1 MAGST
6 PASLS
11 ADAPATAQVAA
22 GQPRKARSIS
32 PALETWRRFRRH
44 RLAVTGAI
52 VLLILVSGVLLGPY
66 VWPVAI
72 NDIDFAAK
80 LQGPS
85 LAHPLGTDDL
95 GQDLL
100 ARMMYGGRISL
111 AVGFAA
117 MLVALT
123 VGVLVGSV
131 AGMSSGWVDA
141 ALMWLTD
148 LFLALPTLPL
158 LLLVMYLFRDSMKKV
173 LGVEGGAFVLIVVV
187 IGGLRWM
194 PVARLVRAQ
203 FLSLREKEFVEAAR
217 ALGASKV
224 RQVVQHILPNALGP
238 VIVVGT
244 IDVAAA
250 IIFESTLSFLGLGF
264 PSDVPTWGSML
275 RDAKDYLDIAAALGA
290 VPGRRDLPHR
300 AGDQLHRRRAAR
312 RVRSAPRAVGASVS
326 VQDTLLDIRGLKT
339 WFKTEDG
346 MVRAVDGVD
355 LRIDRGE
362 TVGVVGES
370 GCGKTVTA
378 RSVLKLI
385 DMPPGRFEAGQILW
399 QGRDLI
405 PLDQDEMNK
414 IRAREIAIIFQE
426 PMTSLNPVYTVGDQ
440 IAEVIAL
447 HQKLSPQAG
456 DGRRR
461 RDAAPGRHPQPAAA
475 RARLS
480 APVLRRHA
488 PARHDRHGAVLP
500 AQAPDRRRADH
511 GARRHHP
518 GADPGA
524 DAGDEGRASAWR
536 SC

>member
-6 PASLS
+6 PVSLS
-11 ADAPATAQVAA
+11 AEAPVRAPATVAE
-22 GQPRKARSIS
+22 PRKTRSIS

-44 RLAVTGAI
+44 VLAVTGAI

-85 LAHPLGTDDL
+85 LSHPLGTDDL

-131 AGMSSGWVDA
+131 AGMASGWVDA

-250 IIFESTLSFLGLGF
+250 ISFESTLSFLGLGF

-275 RDAKDYLDIAAALGA
+275 RDAKDYLDIAAHWALFPGGA
-290 VPGRRDLPHR
+290 IFLTVLAINFIGDGLRDAFDP
-300 AGDQLHRRRAAR
+300 R
-312 RVRSAPRAVGASVS
+312 RV
-326 VQDTLLDIRGLKT
+326 L
-339 WFKTEDG
+339 
-346 MVRAVDGVD
+346 
-355 LRIDRGE
+355 
-362 TVGVVGES
+362 
-370 GCGKTVTA
+370 
-378 RSVLKLI
+378 
-385 DMPPGRFEAGQILW
+385 
-399 QGRDLI
+399 
-405 PLDQDEMNK
+405 
-414 IRAREIAIIFQE
+414 
-426 PMTSLNPVYTVGDQ
+426 
-440 IAEVIAL
+440 
-447 HQKLSPQAG
+447 
-456 DGRRR
+456 
-461 RDAAPGRHPQPAAA
+461 
-475 RARLS
+475 
-480 APVLRRHA
+480 
-488 PARHDRHGAVLP
+488 
-500 AQAPDRRRADH
+500 
-511 GARRHHP
+511 
-518 GADPGA
+518 
-524 DAGDEGRASAWR
+524 
-536 SC
+536 

>member
-6 PASLS
+6 PVSLS
-11 ADAPATAQVAA
+11 AEAPVRAPATVAE
-22 GQPRKARSIS
+22 PRKARSIS

-44 RLAVTGAI
+44 VLAVTGAI

-85 LAHPLGTDDL
+85 FAHPLGTDDL

-123 VGVLVGSV
+123 VGMLVGSV
-131 AGMSSGWVDA
+131 AGMASGWIDA

-148 LFLALPTLPL
+148 LFLALPTVPL

-217 ALGASKV
+217 ALGASRV

-275 RDAKDYLDIAAALGA
+275 RDAKDYLDIAAHWALFPGGA
-290 VPGRRDLPHR
+290 IFL
-300 AGDQLHRRRAAR
+300 
-312 RVRSAPRAVGASVS
+312 
-326 VQDTLLDIRGLKT
+326 
-339 WFKTEDG
+339 
-346 MVRAVDGVD
+346 
-355 LRIDRGE
+355 
-362 TVGVVGES
+362 TV
-370 GCGKTVTA
+370 
-378 RSVLKLI
+378 L
-385 DMPPGRFEAGQILW
+385 
-399 QGRDLI
+399 
-405 PLDQDEMNK
+405 
-414 IRAREIAIIFQE
+414 AINFI
-426 PMTSLNPVYTVGDQ
+426 
-440 IAEVIAL
+440 
-447 HQKLSPQAG
+447 G
-456 DGRRR
+456 DGL
-461 RDAAPGRHPQPAAA
+461 RDAFDP
-475 RARLS
+475 
-480 APVLRRHA
+480 RRM
-488 PARHDRHGAVLP
+488 L
-500 AQAPDRRRADH
+500 
-511 GARRHHP
+511 
-518 GADPGA
+518 
-524 DAGDEGRASAWR
+524 
-536 SC
+536 

>member
-11 ADAPATAQVAA
+11 ADSAATTQVAA
-22 GQPRKARSIS
+22 AQSRKARSIS

-44 RLAVTGAI
+44 TLAVTGAI

-123 VGVLVGSV
+123 VGVLIGSV

-158 LLLVMYLFRDSMKKV
+158 LLLVMYLFRDSMKKI

-275 RDAKDYLDIAAALGA
+275 RDAKDYLDIAAHWALFPGGA
-290 VPGRRDLPHR
+290 IFLTVLAINFIGDGLRDAFDP
-300 AGDQLHRRRAAR
+300 R
-312 RVRSAPRAVGASVS
+312 RV
-326 VQDTLLDIRGLKT
+326 L
-339 WFKTEDG
+339 
-346 MVRAVDGVD
+346 
-355 LRIDRGE
+355 
-362 TVGVVGES
+362 
-370 GCGKTVTA
+370 
-378 RSVLKLI
+378 
-385 DMPPGRFEAGQILW
+385 
-399 QGRDLI
+399 
-405 PLDQDEMNK
+405 
-414 IRAREIAIIFQE
+414 
-426 PMTSLNPVYTVGDQ
+426 
-440 IAEVIAL
+440 
-447 HQKLSPQAG
+447 
-456 DGRRR
+456 
-461 RDAAPGRHPQPAAA
+461 
-475 RARLS
+475 
-480 APVLRRHA
+480 
-488 PARHDRHGAVLP
+488 
-500 AQAPDRRRADH
+500 
-511 GARRHHP
+511 
-518 GADPGA
+518 
-524 DAGDEGRASAWR
+524 
-536 SC
+536 

>member
-11 ADAPATAQVAA
+11 AEAPATAQGAVV
-22 GQPRKARSIS
+22 QPRKARSIS

-44 RLAVTGAI
+44 VLAVSGAI
-52 VLLILVSGVLLGPY
+52 VLLILVLAVLVGPY

-85 LAHPLGTDDL
+85 LTHPLGTDDL

-131 AGMSSGWVDA
+131 AGMASGWVDA

-158 LLLVMYLFRDSMKKV
+158 LLLVMYLFRDSAKKV

-275 RDAKDYLDIAAALGA
+275 RDAKDYLDIAAHWALFPGA
-290 VPGRRDLPHR
+290 AIFLTVLAINFIGDGLRDAFDP
-300 AGDQLHRRRAAR
+300 R
-312 RVRSAPRAVGASVS
+312 RV
-326 VQDTLLDIRGLKT
+326 L
-339 WFKTEDG
+339 
-346 MVRAVDGVD
+346 
-355 LRIDRGE
+355 
-362 TVGVVGES
+362 
-370 GCGKTVTA
+370 
-378 RSVLKLI
+378 
-385 DMPPGRFEAGQILW
+385 
-399 QGRDLI
+399 
-405 PLDQDEMNK
+405 
-414 IRAREIAIIFQE
+414 
-426 PMTSLNPVYTVGDQ
+426 
-440 IAEVIAL
+440 
-447 HQKLSPQAG
+447 
-456 DGRRR
+456 
-461 RDAAPGRHPQPAAA
+461 
-475 RARLS
+475 
-480 APVLRRHA
+480 
-488 PARHDRHGAVLP
+488 
-500 AQAPDRRRADH
+500 
-511 GARRHHP
+511 
-518 GADPGA
+518 
-524 DAGDEGRASAWR
+524 
-536 SC
+536 